1 MNKKYIS
8 KILLVMVAC
17 IIAYLFLLPL
27 MFMVFTSFK
36 GTAEAITSTSLLPRQ
51 WTLENY
57 VELFKNTETA
67 PIMQWLFNTCVVT
80 VGGTVLRITT
90 SVLAAYALA
99 RLEVPGKKFIII
111 GLIWAMSIPE
121 IVTFFPLF
129 YIFKEIG
136 GLNTFW
142 PLILPVRLQE

>member
-121 IVTFFPLF
+121 IVTFSLSS
-129 YIFKEIG
+129 
-136 GLNTFW
+136 TFSR
-142 PLILPVRLQE
+142 RLADSIHFGPSFCRQAQE

>member
-80 VGGTVLRITT
+80 VGGTVLRIPPAFC
-90 SVLAAYALA
+90 SLCLAP
-99 RLEVPGKKFIII
+99 LEVPGK
-111 GLIWAMSIPE
+111 SSSSSD
-121 IVTFFPLF
+121 
-129 YIFKEIG
+129 
-136 GLNTFW
+136 
-142 PLILPVRLQE
+142 